1 MRTGAGALA
10 LDAHRWDFFLLAGG
24 GNLVQRGVAD
34 APRSDLEP
42 HDAALLR
49 RFVVVVDLEVQVV
62 VERVAHRSVVP
73 VLDENASHR
82 IAVLVVHGTVGSAD
96 VHDAGEVV
104 HQDLRQILIVNKLD
118 EFLHLLLV
126 VVQLADGHTYPSSR
140 IQNRS
145 HVEFSLKRTS
155 YKEFSIWIAMISSP
169 SEDALC
175 IVSLGY
181 RNHKQNKHS
190 IPWET
195 ASSSTRTECGSS
207 KKRVR

>member
-1 MRTGAGALA
+1 MDATRLLDELAVAVPVEPVRPLRRRRQPLHRIAEDHVHLLPMSQSARRGAYAVRTGAGALA
-10 LDAHRWDFFLLAGG
+10 LDAHRRDFFLLAGG
-24 GNLVQRGVAD
+24 GNLVQRGVAN

-96 VHDAGEVV
+96 VHDAGEVI

-126 VVQLADGHTYPSSR
+126 VV
-140 IQNRS
+140 
-145 HVEFSLKRTS
+145 
-155 YKEFSIWIAMISSP
+155 
-169 SEDALC
+169 
-175 IVSLGY
+175 
-181 RNHKQNKHS
+181 
-190 IPWET
+190 
-195 ASSSTRTECGSS
+195 
-207 KKRVR
+207 